1 MNSWAVYRG
10 VKTVAI
16 SIVIVVISTILF
28 AYWFRY
34 TCVLILRTRNVRDYA
49 RQVAEVNHLSF
60 LSAQQQ
66 LAVKE
71 NREPELDRLH
81 ASLDRDYRVVSYLL
95 RHAGTHGGQTIEE
108 HMLRL
113 DYQVMRACYFLAK
126 PFSPSSARQ
135 ALLERAS
142 IIGHL
147 ANAMGERV
155 ALS

>member
-1 MNSWAVYRG
+1 M
-10 VKTVAI
+10 
-16 SIVIVVISTILF
+16 
-28 AYWFRY
+28 
-34 TCVLILRTRNVRDYA
+34 
-49 RQVAEVNHLSF
+49 NHLSF
-60 LSAQQQ
+60 LTAQQQ
-66 LAVKE
+66 LTAIE
-71 NREPELDRLH
+71 NRDQAFNSVH

-95 RHAGTHGGQTIEE
+95 RHAGTQGGQSIEE

-113 DYQVMRACYFLAK
+113 DYQVMRVCYFIAK

-142 IIGHL
+142 IISHL

>member
-1 MNSWAVYRG
+1 M
-10 VKTVAI
+10 AI
-16 SIVIVVISTILF
+16 SIIIIVISTILF

-34 TCVLILRTRNVRDYA
+34 TCVLILRTRNVRNYA

-60 LSAQQQ
+60 LTAQQQ
-66 LAVKE
+66 LTAAE
-71 NREPELDRLH
+71 NREQAFDSLH

-95 RHAGTHGGQTIEE
+95 RHAGTQGGQSIEE
-108 HMLRL
+108 HMLQL
-113 DYQVMRACYFLAK
+113 DYQVMRVCYFIAK

-142 IIGHL
+142 IISHL

>member
-1 MNSWAVYRG
+1 
-10 VKTVAI
+10 VAI
-16 SIVIVVISTILF
+16 SIIIIVISTILF

-34 TCVLILRTRNVRDYA
+34 TCVLILRTRNVRNYA

-60 LSAQQQ
+60 LNAQQH
-66 LAVKE
+66 LAGAKE
-71 NREPELDRLH
+71 NREQVFDSLH

-95 RHAGTHGGQTIEE
+95 RHAGTQGGQTIEE

-135 ALLERAS
+135 ALIERAS

-147 ANAMGERV
+147 ANAMGDRV
-155 ALS
+155 SLS

>member
-1 MNSWAVYRG
+1 M
-10 VKTVAI
+10 AI
-16 SIVIVVISTILF
+16 SIIIIVISTILF

-34 TCVLILRTRNVRDYA
+34 TCVLILRTRNVRNYA

-60 LSAQQQ
+60 LTAQQQ
-66 LAVKE
+66 LTATE
-71 NREPELDRLH
+71 NREQAFDSLH

-95 RHAGTHGGQTIEE
+95 RHAGTQGGQSIEE

-113 DYQVMRACYFLAK
+113 DYQVMRACYFIAK

-142 IIGHL
+142 IISHL

>member
-1 MNSWAVYRG
+1 M
-10 VKTVAI
+10 AI
-16 SIVIVVISTILF
+16 SIIIIVISTILF

-34 TCVLILRTRNVRDYA
+34 TCVLILRTRNVRNYA

-60 LSAQQQ
+60 LTAQQQ
-66 LAVKE
+66 LTAIE
-71 NREPELDRLH
+71 NRDQAFNSVH

-95 RHAGTHGGQTIEE
+95 RHAGTQGGQSIEE

-113 DYQVMRACYFLAK
+113 DYQVMRVCYFIAK

-142 IIGHL
+142 IISHL

>member
-1 MNSWAVYRG
+1 M
-10 VKTVAI
+10 AI
-16 SIVIVVISTILF
+16 SIIIIVISTILF

-34 TCVLILRTRNVRDYA
+34 TCVLILRTRNVRNYA
-49 RQVAEVNHLSF
+49 RHVAEVNHLSF
-60 LSAQQQ
+60 LTAQQQ
-66 LAVKE
+66 LTEQE
-71 NREPELDRLH
+71 NREQAFDSLH

-95 RHAGTHGGQTIEE
+95 RHAGTQSGQTIEE

-135 ALLERAS
+135 ALIERAS

-155 ALS
+155 SLS